1 MTEPAADAP
10 SVTDLDQLR
19 EVEADCTG
27 CELYKAAGPTV
38 GGEGPRS
45 AWLMLVGEQPG
56 DQEDKAGK
64 PFVGPAGRV
73 LDQAL
78 DEAGIARDEVFV
90 TNAVKHFRFEERGKR
105 RIHKQPTVRQVRAC
119 RPWLDAELRLVGP
132 PVVGVLGAVAAK
144 SLLGQDFRITDHR
157 GELLEQ
163 DGRTVVP
170 TVHPSSILRSD
181 PKEREELL
189 AAFVADLKVIAGA
202 RP

>member
-10 SVTDLDQLR
+10 SVSSLEGLR
-19 EVEADCTG
+19 KVEAECTG
-27 CELYKAAGPTV
+27 CELHEAAGPTV
-38 GGEGPRS
+38 GGEGPPS

-64 PFVGPAGRV
+64 PFVGPAGRI

-132 PVVGVLGAVAAK
+132 PVVGMLGAVAAK

-157 GELLEQ
+157 GERLEQ
-163 DGRTVVP
+163 DGRTFVP

-181 PKEREELL
+181 PKQREELL

>member
-10 SVTDLDQLR
+10 SVSDLEQLR
-19 EVEADCTG
+19 EAEAGCTG
-27 CELYKAAGPTV
+27 CDLYKTAGPTV
-38 GGEGPRS
+38 GGEGPGS

-64 PFVGPAGRV
+64 PFVGPAGRI

-78 DEAGIARDEVFV
+78 DEAGIDRDEVFV
-90 TNAVKHFRFEERGKR
+90 TNAVKHFRFEERGTR

-119 RPWLDAELRLVGP
+119 RPWLDAELRLVAP
-132 PVVGVLGAVAAK
+132 PVVGMLGAVAAK
-144 SLLGQDFRITDHR
+144 SLFGQDFRITDHR

-163 DGRTVVP
+163 DGRTFVP

-181 PKEREELL
+181 PAQREELL
-189 AAFVADLKVIAGA
+189 AAFVADLTVIAGA